1 MFMTGVKGKSFD
13 EINGSIQSTLIGKLS
28 VVMDVKFLRYFV
40 SYKVLLITSILSK
53 MSISKIGIII
63 ICFLVL

>member
-13 EINGSIQSTLIGKLS
+13 EINGAIQSTLIGKLS

-53 MSISKIGIII
+53 MTVGKIGIII
-63 ICFLVL
+63 ICFLLL